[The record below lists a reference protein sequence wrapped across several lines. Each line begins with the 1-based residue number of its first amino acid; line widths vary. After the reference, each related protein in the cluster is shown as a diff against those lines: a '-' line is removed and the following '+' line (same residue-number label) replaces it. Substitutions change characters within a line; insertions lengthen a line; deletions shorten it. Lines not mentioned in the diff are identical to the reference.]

1 MIMSNNIILIF
12 IKGFLMNYELLSR
25 LAMQDSERLKS
36 ENLILVKK
44 IVLLEQENKNLKDF
58 NNIIEKERNAYKERM
73 GQIKN
78 EANGLIIE
86 KNLLLDEIIILENKI
101 KKLEEKLLAKA
112 EEERQETNNLRQK
125 IRIDEDGEII
135 KNKDQIR
142 AKNISKSVEFYS

>member
-1 MIMSNNIILIF
+1 
-12 IKGFLMNYELLSR
+12 MNYELLSR

-101 KKLEEKLLAKA
+101 KKLEEKLLAKE

>member
-1 MIMSNNIILIF
+1 
-12 IKGFLMNYELLSR
+12 MNYELLSR

-44 IVLLEQENKNLKDF
+44 IVLLEHENKNLKDF

-101 KKLEEKLLAKA
+101 TKLEEKLLAK
-112 EEERQETNNLRQK
+112 EEVKQESNHQREK
-125 IRIDEDGEII
+125 IRIDEVGEIVR
-135 KNKDQIR
+135 NKDEIR
-142 AKNISKSVEFYS
+142 DKNISKSVEFYS

>member
-1 MIMSNNIILIF
+1 
-12 IKGFLMNYELLSR
+12 MNYELLSR

-44 IVLLEQENKNLKDF
+44 IVLLEHENKNLKDF
-58 NNIIEKERNAYKERM
+58 NNIIEKERNAFKERL

-86 KNLLLDEIIILENKI
+86 KNLLLDEIIILENKL
-101 KKLEEKLLAKA
+101 KKLEEKLLAK
-112 EEERQETNNLRQK
+112 EEEKQETNNLRQK
-125 IRIDEDGEII
+125 IRIDEDGEVV

>member
-1 MIMSNNIILIF
+1 
-12 IKGFLMNYELLSR
+12 MNYELLSR

-101 KKLEEKLLAKA
+101 KKLEEKLLAK

-125 IRIDEDGEII
+125 IRIDEDGEIV

>member
-1 MIMSNNIILIF
+1 MSNNIILIF

-101 KKLEEKLLAKA
+101 KKLEEKLLAK

-125 IRIDEDGEII
+125 IRIDEDGEVV

>member
-1 MIMSNNIILIF
+1 
-12 IKGFLMNYELLSR
+12 MNYELLSR

-101 KKLEEKLLAKA
+101 KKLEEKLLAK
-112 EEERQETNNLRQK
+112 EEVKQESNHQKEK
-125 IRIDEDGEII
+125 IRIDEDGEIVR
-135 KNKDQIR
+135 NKDEIR

>member
-1 MIMSNNIILIF
+1 
-12 IKGFLMNYELLSR
+12 MNYELLSR

-44 IVLLEQENKNLKDF
+44 IVLLEHENKNLKDF

-101 KKLEEKLLAKA
+101 KKLEEKLLAK
-112 EEERQETNNLRQK
+112 EEEKQESNHQREK
-125 IRIDEDGEII
+125 IRIDEDGEIV

>member
-1 MIMSNNIILIF
+1 
-12 IKGFLMNYELLSR
+12 
-25 LAMQDSERLKS
+25 MQDSERLKS

-44 IVLLEQENKNLKDF
+44 IVLLEHENKNLKDF

-101 KKLEEKLLAKA
+101 KKLEEKLLAK
-112 EEERQETNNLRQK
+112 EEEREETNNLRQK

>member
-1 MIMSNNIILIF
+1 
-12 IKGFLMNYELLSR
+12 MNYELLSR

-44 IVLLEQENKNLKDF
+44 IVLLEHENKNLKDF

-101 KKLEEKLLAKA
+101 KKLEEKLLAK
-112 EEERQETNNLRQK
+112 EEEREETNNLRQK
-125 IRIDEDGEII
+125 IRIDEDGEIV

>member
-1 MIMSNNIILIF
+1 
-12 IKGFLMNYELLSR
+12 MNYELLSR

-44 IVLLEQENKNLKDF
+44 IVLLEHENKNLKDF

-86 KNLLLDEIIILENKI
+86 KNLLLDEIIILENKL
-101 KKLEEKLLAKA
+101 KKLEEKLLAK

-125 IRIDEDGEII
+125 IRIDEDGEVV

>member
-1 MIMSNNIILIF
+1 
-12 IKGFLMNYELLSR
+12 MNYELLSR

-44 IVLLEQENKNLKDF
+44 IVLLEHENKNLKDF

-101 KKLEEKLLAKA
+101 KKLEEKLLAK

-125 IRIDEDGEII
+125 IRIDEDGEIVR
-135 KNKDQIR
+135 NKDEIR

>member
-1 MIMSNNIILIF
+1 
-12 IKGFLMNYELLSR
+12 MNYELLSR

-101 KKLEEKLLAKA
+101 KKLEEKLLAK

-135 KNKDQIR
+135 KNKDQIDR
-142 AKNISKSVEFYS
+142 KSVV

>member
-1 MIMSNNIILIF
+1 
-12 IKGFLMNYELLSR
+12 MNYELLSR

-86 KNLLLDEIIILENKI
+86 KNLLLDEIIILENKL
-101 KKLEEKLLAKA
+101 KKLEEKLLAK
-112 EEERQETNNLRQK
+112 EEVKQESNHQRQK
-125 IRIDEDGEII
+125 IRIDEDGEIVR
-135 KNKDQIR
+135 NKDEIR

>member
-1 MIMSNNIILIF
+1 
-12 IKGFLMNYELLSR
+12 MNYELLSR

-78 EANGLIIE
+78 EANGLSIE

-101 KKLEEKLLAKA
+101 KKLEEKLLAK
-112 EEERQETNNLRQK
+112 EEEREETNNLRQK
-125 IRIDEDGEII
+125 IRIDEDGEVV

>member
-1 MIMSNNIILIF
+1 
-12 IKGFLMNYELLSR
+12 MNYELLSR

-44 IVLLEQENKNLKDF
+44 IVLLEHENKNLKDF
-58 NNIIEKERNAYKERM
+58 NNIIEKERNAFKERL

-101 KKLEEKLLAKA
+101 KKLEEKLLAK
-112 EEERQETNNLRQK
+112 EEVKQESNHQRQK
-125 IRIDEDGEII
+125 IRIDEDGEIVR
-135 KNKDQIR
+135 NKDEIR

>member
-1 MIMSNNIILIF
+1 
-12 IKGFLMNYELLSR
+12 MNYELLSR

-44 IVLLEQENKNLKDF
+44 IVLLEHENKNLKDF
-58 NNIIEKERNAYKERM
+58 NNIIEKERNAFKERL

-86 KNLLLDEIIILENKI
+86 KNLLLDEIIILENKL
-101 KKLEEKLLAKA
+101 KKLEEKLLAK
-112 EEERQETNNLRQK
+112 EEVKQESNHQREK
-125 IRIDEDGEII
+125 IRIDEDGEVV

-142 AKNISKSVEFYS
+142 VKNISKSVEFYS

>member
-1 MIMSNNIILIF
+1 
-12 IKGFLMNYELLSR
+12 MNYELLSR

-44 IVLLEQENKNLKDF
+44 IVLLEHENKNLKDF
-58 NNIIEKERNAYKERM
+58 NNIIEKEGNAYKERM

-86 KNLLLDEIIILENKI
+86 KNLLLDEIIILENKL
-101 KKLEEKLLAKA
+101 KKLEEKLLAK
-112 EEERQETNNLRQK
+112 EEEKQESNHQRQK
-125 IRIDEDGEII
+125 IRIDEDGEIVR
-135 KNKDQIR
+135 NKDEIR

>member
-1 MIMSNNIILIF
+1 
-12 IKGFLMNYELLSR
+12 MNYELLSR

-36 ENLILVKK
+36 ENLILLKK
-44 IVLLEQENKNLKDF
+44 IVLLEHENKNLKDF
-58 NNIIEKERNAYKERM
+58 NNIIEKERNAFKERL

-101 KKLEEKLLAKA
+101 KKLEEKLLAK
-112 EEERQETNNLRQK
+112 EEEKQESNHQREK
-125 IRIDEDGEII
+125 IRIDEDGEVV

>member
-1 MIMSNNIILIF
+1 
-12 IKGFLMNYELLSR
+12 MNYELLSR

-86 KNLLLDEIIILENKI
+86 KNLLLDEIIILENKL
-101 KKLEEKLLAKA
+101 KKLEEKLLAK
-112 EEERQETNNLRQK
+112 EEVKQESNHQREK

>member
-1 MIMSNNIILIF
+1 
-12 IKGFLMNYELLSR
+12 MNYELLSR

-44 IVLLEQENKNLKDF
+44 IVLLEHENKNLKDF
-58 NNIIEKERNAYKERM
+58 NNSIEKERNAYKERM

-101 KKLEEKLLAKA
+101 KKLEEKLLAK
-112 EEERQETNNLRQK
+112 EEEKQESNHQREK
-125 IRIDEDGEII
+125 IRIDEDGEVV

>member
-1 MIMSNNIILIF
+1 
-12 IKGFLMNYELLSR
+12 MNYELLSR

-44 IVLLEQENKNLKDF
+44 IVLLEHENKNLKDF

-101 KKLEEKLLAKA
+101 KKLEEKLLAK
-112 EEERQETNNLRQK
+112 EEERQETNNQREK
-125 IRIDEDGEII
+125 IRIDEDGEVV

>member
-1 MIMSNNIILIF
+1 
-12 IKGFLMNYELLSR
+12 MNYELLSR

-101 KKLEEKLLAKA
+101 KKLEEKLLAK

-135 KNKDQIR
+135 KNKDEIR

>member
-1 MIMSNNIILIF
+1 
-12 IKGFLMNYELLSR
+12 MNYELLSR

-58 NNIIEKERNAYKERM
+58 NNIIEKERNAYKERI

-101 KKLEEKLLAKA
+101 KKLEEKLLAK

>member
-1 MIMSNNIILIF
+1 
-12 IKGFLMNYELLSR
+12 MNYELLSR

-44 IVLLEQENKNLKDF
+44 IVLLEHENKNLKDF
-58 NNIIEKERNAYKERM
+58 NNIIEKERNAFKERL

-101 KKLEEKLLAKA
+101 KKLEEKLLAK

-125 IRIDEDGEII
+125 IRIDEDGEIVR
-135 KNKDQIR
+135 NKDEIR

>member
-1 MIMSNNIILIF
+1 
-12 IKGFLMNYELLSR
+12 MNYELLSR

-58 NNIIEKERNAYKERM
+58 NNIIEKERNVYKERM

-101 KKLEEKLLAKA
+101 KKLEEKLLAK
-112 EEERQETNNLRQK
+112 EEEKQESNHQREK
-125 IRIDEDGEII
+125 IRIDEDGEVV

>member
-1 MIMSNNIILIF
+1 
-12 IKGFLMNYELLSR
+12 MNYELLSR

-36 ENLILVKK
+36 GNLILVKK
-44 IVLLEQENKNLKDF
+44 IVLLEHENKNLKDF

-101 KKLEEKLLAKA
+101 KKLEEKLLAK

-125 IRIDEDGEII
+125 IRIDEDGEIVR
-135 KNKDQIR
+135 NKDEIR

>member
-1 MIMSNNIILIF
+1 
-12 IKGFLMNYELLSR
+12 MNYELLSR

-44 IVLLEQENKNLKDF
+44 IVLLEHENKNLKDF
-58 NNIIEKERNAYKERM
+58 NNIIEKERNAFKERL

-86 KNLLLDEIIILENKI
+86 KNLLLDEIIILENKL
-101 KKLEEKLLAKA
+101 KKLEEKLLAK
-112 EEERQETNNLRQK
+112 EEVKQESNHQRQK
-125 IRIDEDGEII
+125 IRIDEDGEVV

>member
-1 MIMSNNIILIF
+1 
-12 IKGFLMNYELLSR
+12 MNYELLSR

-86 KNLLLDEIIILENKI
+86 KNLLLDEIIILDNRL
-101 KKLEEKLLAKA
+101 KKLEEKLLAK
-112 EEERQETNNLRQK
+112 EEVKQESNHQREK
-125 IRIDEDGEII
+125 IRIDEDGEIVR
-135 KNKDQIR
+135 NKDEIR

>member
-1 MIMSNNIILIF
+1 
-12 IKGFLMNYELLSR
+12 MNYELLSR

-101 KKLEEKLLAKA
+101 KKLEEKLLAK

-125 IRIDEDGEII
+125 IRIDEDGEVV

>member
-1 MIMSNNIILIF
+1 
-12 IKGFLMNYELLSR
+12 MNYELLSR

-101 KKLEEKLLAKA
+101 KKLEEKLLAK
-112 EEERQETNNLRQK
+112 EEEREETNNLRQK

>member
-1 MIMSNNIILIF
+1 
-12 IKGFLMNYELLSR
+12 MNYELLSR

-44 IVLLEQENKNLKDF
+44 IVLLEHENKNLKDF
-58 NNIIEKERNAYKERM
+58 NNIIEKERNAFKERL

-86 KNLLLDEIIILENKI
+86 KNLLLDEIIILENKL
-101 KKLEEKLLAKA
+101 KKLEEKLLAK
-112 EEERQETNNLRQK
+112 EEVKQESNHQKEK
-125 IRIDEDGEII
+125 IRIDEDGEIV

>member
-1 MIMSNNIILIF
+1 MSNNIILIF

-101 KKLEEKLLAKA
+101 KKLEEKLLAK

-125 IRIDEDGEII
+125 IRIDEDGEIVR
-135 KNKDQIR
+135 NKDQIR

>member
-1 MIMSNNIILIF
+1 
-12 IKGFLMNYELLSR
+12 MNYELLSR

-101 KKLEEKLLAKA
+101 KKLEEKLLAK
-112 EEERQETNNLRQK
+112 EEEREETNNLRQK
-125 IRIDEDGEII
+125 IRIDEDGEIVR
-135 KNKDQIR
+135 NKDEIR

>member
-1 MIMSNNIILIF
+1 
-12 IKGFLMNYELLSR
+12 MNYELLSR

-44 IVLLEQENKNLKDF
+44 IVLLEHENKNLKDF

-86 KNLLLDEIIILENKI
+86 KNLLLDEIIILENKL
-101 KKLEEKLLAKA
+101 KKLEEKLLAK
-112 EEERQETNNLRQK
+112 EEEKQESNHQRQK
-125 IRIDEDGEII
+125 IRIDEDGEIVR
-135 KNKDQIR
+135 NKDEIR

>member
-1 MIMSNNIILIF
+1 
-12 IKGFLMNYELLSR
+12 MNYELLSR

-101 KKLEEKLLAKA
+101 KKLEEKLLAK
-112 EEERQETNNLRQK
+112 EEERQETHNLRQK
-125 IRIDEDGEII
+125 IRIDEDGEIV
-135 KNKDQIR
+135 KNKDEIR

>member
-1 MIMSNNIILIF
+1 
-12 IKGFLMNYELLSR
+12 MNYELLSR

-86 KNLLLDEIIILENKI
+86 KNLLLDEIIILENKL
-101 KKLEEKLLAKA
+101 KKLEEKLLAK
-112 EEERQETNNLRQK
+112 EEVKQESNNQREK
-125 IRIDEDGEII
+125 IRIDEDGEIVR
-135 KNKDQIR
+135 NKDQIR

>member
-1 MIMSNNIILIF
+1 
-12 IKGFLMNYELLSR
+12 MNYELLSR

-44 IVLLEQENKNLKDF
+44 IVLLEHENKNLKDF

-86 KNLLLDEIIILENKI
+86 KNLLLDEIIILENKL
-101 KKLEEKLLAKA
+101 KKLEEKLLAK
-112 EEERQETNNLRQK
+112 EEVKQESNHQRQK

>member
-1 MIMSNNIILIF
+1 
-12 IKGFLMNYELLSR
+12 MNYELLSR

-44 IVLLEQENKNLKDF
+44 IVLLEHENKNLKDF
-58 NNIIEKERNAYKERM
+58 NNIIEKERNAFKERL

-101 KKLEEKLLAKA
+101 KKLEEKLLEKDEVH
-112 EEERQETNNLRQK
+112 EEIKNQREK
-125 IRIDEDGEII
+125 IRIDEDGEIVR
-135 KNKDQIR
+135 NKDEIR